1 MRKLGSRILQAG
13 SLRLGGVAL
22 IALVIASCSSASAA
36 SRTPATATGSL
47 TVSGALTGTFTQGAA
62 VGCGAITSPGPTQ
75 LNGEVDFGDLR
86 LRFLGSAG
94 SDKLPLGGETLG
106 LVDVSTASNS
116 WSAGQDSPASLGT
129 LTLSERAGDVIQGSI
144 DATLTPDNGS
154 TGTLHV
160 TGSWSCHS

>member
-1 MRKLGSRILQAG
+1 
-13 SLRLGGVAL
+13 
-22 IALVIASCSSASAA
+22 
-36 SRTPATATGSL
+36 
-47 TVSGALTGTFTQGAA
+47 
-62 VGCGAITSPGPTQ
+62 

-86 LRFLGSAG
+86 LHFFGFAG
-94 SDKLPLGGETLG
+94 SDKLPLGGDGLG

-129 LTLSERAGDVIQGSI
+129 LTLSQRAGDVTQGSI
-144 DATLTPDNGS
+144 DATLTADTGS

>member
-1 MRKLGSRILQAG
+1 
-13 SLRLGGVAL
+13 
-22 IALVIASCSSASAA
+22 
-36 SRTPATATGSL
+36 
-47 TVSGALTGTFTQGAA
+47 VSGALTGTFTQGAA
-62 VGCGAITSPGPTQ
+62 VGCGAITSPGPTL